1 MHQCLVNQSRY
12 RLLARVMSLTV
23 ENTYSV
29 KCNSIGSALECY
41 VCKDQED
48 NKQKCLTTIKTC
60 EPGEDACLTE
70 VSWRTMPYWQRGADK
85 QFYISKRCATR
96 AICEKA
102 RKRAMPYCT
111 HIWYEDWR
119 CSECCLGDR
128 CNYYVIL
135 SGSTAR
141 SNFLLLA
148 GSVAAVLMATYFLR

>member
-1 MHQCLVNQSRY
+1 MNLFS
-12 RLLARVMSLTV
+12 
-23 ENTYSV
+23 
-29 KCNSIGSALECY
+29 GSAFECY

-48 NKQKCLTTIKTC
+48 NNHKCVTTIKTC
-60 EPGEDACLTE
+60 EQGEDACMTD

-111 HIWYEDWR
+111 YIWYEDWR

-128 CNYYVIL
+128 CNYYVIVCIL
-135 SGSTAR
+135 FHFKFF
-141 SNFLLLA
+141 NP
-148 GSVAAVLMATYFLR
+148 AVE